1 MTGGTVVILG
11 DTGRNFAAGM
21 SGGVAYVYNTDK
33 KFASR
38 CNQSMVD
45 LLSIEP
51 KNIQESILSK
61 ELWHKGEPDEVILK
75 TLLEEHLENT
85 GSQLAKKI
93 LKNWSSELNHF
104 VKVFPKEYQRALVEL
119 SESGDI
125 KRTARLAKH

>member
-11 DTGRNFAAGM
+11 ETGRNFAAGM

-33 KFASR
+33 KFAPR

-45 LLSIEP
+45 LVPVEP
-51 KNIQESILSK
+51 KKIQESILTK
-61 ELWHKGEPDEVILK
+61 ELWHKGEPDEIILK
-75 TLLEEHLENT
+75 RLIEEHLKNT

-93 LKNWSSELNHF
+93 LKNWSLELNHF
-104 VKVFPKEYQRALVEL
+104 VKVFPKEYQRALIEL
-119 SESGDI
+119 SESEDT

>member
-1 MTGGTVVILG
+1 MVILG
-11 DTGRNFAAGM
+11 ETGRNFAAGM

-33 KFASR
+33 KFAAR

-45 LLSIEP
+45 LVSIEP
-51 KNIQESILSK
+51 KNIQGGTLRK
-61 ELWHKGEPDEVILK
+61 DLWHKGEPDEIILK
-75 TLLEEHLENT
+75 KLIEEHFENT

-119 SESGDI
+119 SESGDL
-125 KRTARLAKH
+125 KRGARLAKH

>member
-11 DTGRNFAAGM
+11 ETGRNFAAGM

-33 KFASR
+33 KFAAR

-45 LLSIEP
+45 LVSVEP
-51 KNIQESILSK
+51 KNIQEGTLSRD
-61 ELWHKGEPDEVILK
+61 LWHKGEPDEIILK
-75 TLLEEHLENT
+75 KLIKEHLDNT

-93 LKNWSSELNHF
+93 LKNWSSEINHF

-119 SESGDI
+119 SESE
-125 KRTARLAKH
+125 KSKERLD

>member
-11 DTGRNFAAGM
+11 ETGRNFAAGM

-33 KFASR
+33 KFAR

-45 LLSIEP
+45 LVSVEP
-51 KNIQESILSK
+51 KNIQEGTLSRN
-61 ELWHKGEPDEVILK
+61 LWHKGKPDEIILK
-75 TLLEEHLENT
+75 TLIEEHHKNT

-93 LKNWSSELNHF
+93 LKNWSSELSHF

-119 SESGDI
+119 SESRKSKNG
-125 KRTARLAKH
+125 